1 MARKGKWWRSSRE
14 GALQRELEG
23 MRFGFTEIGAA
34 LVKIRNCD
42 SDDFNSSRINN
53 LYGFEYLNGIDDLNG
68 LDYLNEIDYVNGSD
82 YLNKSDYLNG
92 LYYLNAI
99 DTLYGSGCLNG

>member
-53 LYGFEYLNGIDDLNG
+53 LNGSVYLNEMDYLNGVDYLNGIDD
-68 LDYLNEIDYVNGSD
+68 VNGSD
-82 YLNKSDYLNG
+82 NHNE
-92 LYYLNAI
+92 
-99 DTLYGSGCLNG
+99 